1 MNIKSMTRISL
12 FASMLAVSV
21 YMIPPIPIPFVEV
34 SFTLQTMFVVL
45 IGFLLT
51 PLEAFFSVFVY
62 IMIGAFGIPV
72 FSGARGGFS
81 VLFGPSGGFL
91 MLFPLVSLGISRF
104 KSYPKNMVHNLF
116 VASLFGIV
124 LLYLLANI
132 YLSFT
137 LEVNYWIALL
147 SLLPF
152 IPFDM
157 VKIVLA
163 YFIYRKIPKH
173 ILK

>member
-1 MNIKSMTRISL
+1 MNIKSMTRVSL

-21 YMIPPIPIPFVEV
+21 YLIPPIPIPFVEV

-51 PLEAFFSVFVY
+51 PLEAFLSVLVY

-72 FSGARGGFS
+72 FSGARGGLS

-104 KSYPKNMVHNLF
+104 KSNQQNMVHNLLI
-116 VASLFGIV
+116 ASVFGII
-124 LLYLLANI
+124 LLYLFANI
-132 YLSFT
+132 YLSFI
-137 LEVNYWIALL
+137 LEINYWIALL

-157 VKIVLA
+157 LKIIFA

-173 ILK
+173 LFE